1 MCMLPP
7 FFSPYF
13 SIYLEGLETFH
24 GLFAEL
30 RHAFSR
36 CRPTANSTPS
46 RALVLSSL
54 SLTLTFS
61 LENSS
66 HYHSRALAR
75 SLSLSLSQSLA
86 IERELSSS
94 STLEVSLAYALVLAP
109 ADSPISSSNTM
120 ALG

>member
-36 CRPTANSTPS
+36 CRPTANSTRS

-54 SLTLTFS
+54 SLSRFHSKILLTITLEPS
-61 LENSS
+61 L
-66 HYHSRALAR
+66 A
-75 SLSLSLSQSLA
+75 LSLSLSQSLA
-86 IERELSSS
+86 LERELSSS
-94 STLEVSLAYALVLAP
+94 STLEVSLAYVLVLAP

>member
-54 SLTLTFS
+54 SLSRFHSKILLTITLEPS
-61 LENSS
+61 L
-66 HYHSRALAR
+66 A
-75 SLSLSLSQSLA
+75 LSLSQLLA
-86 IERELSSS
+86 LERELSSS